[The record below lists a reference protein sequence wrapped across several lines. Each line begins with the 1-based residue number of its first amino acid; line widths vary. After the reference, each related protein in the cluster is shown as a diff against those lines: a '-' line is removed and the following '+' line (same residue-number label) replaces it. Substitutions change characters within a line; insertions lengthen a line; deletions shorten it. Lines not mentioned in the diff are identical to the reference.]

1 MSDNGRSPLTPI
13 DWHVPGPDG
22 RQLVFGAMREDVAH
36 VRPGDEVRIAWR
48 EDGVERSCWA
58 RVTRLARTDPM
69 WPTLPAIR
77 ARVEDLMER
86 SGAPALWVVG
96 RTTLGREVTTHPH
109 WITDVRPELDEGV
122 RQSWAERYG
131 RSGA

>member
-22 RQLVFGAMREDVAH
+22 RQLVFGALREDVAH

-58 RVTRLARTDPM
+58 RVVHPQRWVMGEGCAG
-69 WPTLPAIR
+69 W
-77 ARVEDLMER
+77 
-86 SGAPALWVVG
+86 PALAG
-96 RTTLGREVTTHPH
+96 ITTLGREVVAAHALV
-109 WITDVRPELDEGV
+109 TDVRPEHDEGV
-122 RQSWAERYG
+122 RQSWAARYT
-131 RSGA
+131 

>member
-22 RQLVFGAMREDVAH
+22 RQLVFGALREDVAH

-58 RVTRLARTDPM
+58 RVTRPDAVVTGTQGGRWVW
-69 WPTLPAIR
+69 WPAVAGI
-77 ARVEDLMER
+77 
-86 SGAPALWVVG
+86 
-96 RTTLGREVTTHPH
+96 TTLGREVVAAHALV
-109 WITDVRPELDEGV
+109 TDVRPELDEGV

-131 RSGA
+131 RSGT